1 MGRRGHKKQ
10 KAFRRATVDA
20 VRKARL
26 EKQQKGNNAQPTTN
40 EDQTTPDDQP
50 RVNKY
55 EDIVKENAL
64 LEKYY
69 KAMHLVPDD
78 EWDAFLAALKEPLP
92 VTFRVTGFRTHAFA
106 VMNLIREQ
114 YFQPLESSTTID
126 KPKELVWYPGS
137 LAWQLN
143 LSRSKLRS
151 FPELQKLKEFLYEQ
165 TEHGNISRQEAVSM
179 IPPLVLDIQPH
190 HKILDM
196 CAAPGS
202 KTAQIIECLH
212 RDESNPIPSG
222 FVIAN
227 DVDNKRCYTLV
238 HQVKRLESPCFAI
251 INHDASNLPNLKFND
266 GNILFDRILC
276 DVPCSGDGTLR
287 KNPDLWKKWNPGH
300 AFSLQSIQLRIA
312 TRGIQLLAPGGLMVY
327 STCSMNPIENEA
339 VVGQLLQT
347 FQGQISLVDISD
359 KLPGLR
365 TIPGLKRWCVMGKN
379 QEVYNSFEEVP
390 KNMQSLA
397 RPNMF
402 PPSNDILE
410 QLHLERCIRLLP
422 HHQDTGAFFV
432 ALFRKIDKTVD
443 SPISTQEETSQKR
456 QAEENVFNEDG
467 YIIYDVKNTLS
478 IFFFRANYKRARY
491 HRENPFIFFEEK
503 DIKGFWQE
511 ISFFGVDPS
520 FPADQLMTRIASDSG
535 RNIYFVSDSLKQIV
549 TLNQDRIKFINMGV
563 RLLVRTDLRNDKDKR
578 SLRLAQEGITIINN
592 YFSKRRIQLEKE
604 DLLILLSHAH
614 TQFANLSE
622 SVQNQIQNI
631 SDNLGSVIC
640 SYNIKKHDLDIP
652 IIFVSW
658 RGRSSFRP
666 FVSHSSRK
674 FYFALCNIDQMTINE
689 IINKLTIEEKTT
701 NNKKIDDS

>member
-20 VRKARL
+20 IRKARL
-26 EKQQKGNNAQPTTN
+26 EKQQANNGQPTTN
-40 EDQTTPDDQP
+40 EDQTTPNDRP

-64 LEKYY
+64 FEKYY
-69 KAMHLVPDD
+69 KAMNLVPDD
-78 EWDAFLAALKEPLP
+78 EWDAFLSALKEPLP
-92 VTFRVTGFRTHAFA
+92 VTFRVAGFRTHAFA
-106 VMNLIREQ
+106 VMHQIREQ
-114 YFQPLESSTTID
+114 YFQLLESSTTID

-151 FPELQKLKEFLYEQ
+151 SPELQKLKEFLYEQ

-251 INHDASNLPNLKFND
+251 INHDASNLPNLKFRD
-266 GNILFDRILC
+266 GNISFDRILC

-339 VVGQLLQT
+339 VVSQLLQT
-347 FQGQISLVDISD
+347 FQGQISLVNISD

-365 TIPGLKRWCVMGKN
+365 TIPGLKSWCVIGKN
-379 QEVYNSFEEVP
+379 QDIYNSFEEVP

-402 PPSNDILE
+402 APSNDILE
-410 QLHLERCIRLLP
+410 QLHLERCIRVLP

-432 ALFRKIDKTVD
+432 ALFRKIDKTLD
-443 SPISTQEETSQKR
+443 SSLSTQEETSQKR
-456 QAEENVFNEDG
+456 PAEENVFNEDG
-467 YIIYDVKNTLS
+467 
-478 IFFFRANYKRARY
+478 ANFKRARY

-511 ISFFGVDPS
+511 ISEFFGVDPS

-535 RNIYFVSDSLKQIV
+535 RNIYFVSDSLKEIV

-578 SLRLAQEGITIINN
+578 SLRLSQEGIAIINK
-592 YFSKRRIQLEKE
+592 YFSKRRIQLEQQ

-614 TQFANLSE
+614 TQFANLSQ

-631 SDNLGSVIC
+631 SNDLGSVIC
-640 SYNIKKHDLDIP
+640 LFNIKQHDLDIP

-674 FYFALCNIDQMTINE
+674 FYLSLCNIDQMTIND
-689 IINKLTIEEKTT
+689 IINKLTIEEKT
-701 NNKKIDDS
+701 NNKKNDDS

>member
-20 VRKARL
+20 IRKARL
-26 EKQQKGNNAQPTTN
+26 EKQQANNGQSTN
-40 EDQTTPDDQP
+40 NKDETIQDDQP

-69 KAMHLVPDD
+69 KAMNLVPDD

-106 VMNLIREQ
+106 VMNLIRDR

-143 LSRSKLRS
+143 LSRSQLRS
-151 FPELQKLKEFLYEQ
+151 SPELQKLKEFLYEQ

-300 AFSLQSIQLRIA
+300 ASSLQSIQLRIA

-339 VVGQLLQT
+339 VVGQLLQA
-347 FQGQISLVDISD
+347 FEGQISLVDISD

-365 TIPGLKRWCVMGKN
+365 TKPGLKSWCVIGKN
-379 QEVYNSFEEVP
+379 QEIYNSFEEVP
-390 KNMQSLA
+390 KNMQSLF

-432 ALFRKIDKTVD
+432 ALFRKIDKIVD
-443 SPISTQEETSQKR
+443 SSLSIQEETSQKR
-456 QAEENVFNEDG
+456 QVEENVFNEDG
-467 YIIYDVKNTLS
+467 
-478 IFFFRANYKRARY
+478 ANFKRARY

-511 ISFFGVDPS
+511 ISEFFGVHPS

-578 SLRLAQEGITIINN
+578 SLRLAQEGIAIINN
-592 YFSKRRIQLEKE
+592 YFSKRHIQLEQQ
-604 DLLILLSHAH
+604 DLLLLLSHAH
-614 TQFANLSE
+614 THFANLSE
-622 SVQNQIQNI
+622 SVRNQIQNM
-631 SDNLGSVIC
+631 SDDLGSLIC
-640 SYNIKKHDLDIP
+640 LYNIKQHDLDIP

-658 RGRSSFRP
+658 RGRNSLRP

-674 FYFALCNIDQMTINE
+674 FYFALCNIDPMTINE
-689 IINKLTIEEKTT
+689 IIDKLTIEEKAT
-701 NNKKIDDS
+701 NQKKDDGS

>member
-20 VRKARL
+20 IRKARL
-26 EKQQKGNNAQPTTN
+26 EKQKGTNGEPTTATN
-40 EDQTTPDDQP
+40 EDQATSEDRP
-50 RVNKY
+50 RVSKY

-64 LEKYY
+64 FEKYY
-69 KAMHLVPDD
+69 KTMNLVPDD

-106 VMNLIREQ
+106 VMHLIRER
-114 YFQPLESSTTID
+114 YFQPLQSSTAIE

-137 LAWQLN
+137 LAWELN
-143 LSRSKLRS
+143 LSRNQLRS
-151 FPELQKLKEFLYEQ
+151 HPELQKLKEFLYEQ

-251 INHDASNLPNLKFND
+251 INHDASNLPNLKFDN
-266 GNILFDRILC
+266 GNISFDRILC

-327 STCSMNPIENEA
+327 STCSLNPIENES
-339 VVGQLLQT
+339 VVAQLLQA
-347 FQGQISLVDISD
+347 FQGQISLVDIGD
-359 KLPGLR
+359 KLPGLK
-365 TIPGLKRWCVMGKN
+365 TIPGLKKWCIIGKN
-379 QEVYNSFEEVP
+379 QEIYNSFEEVP
-390 KNMQSLA
+390 KNMQSLV

-402 PPSNDILE
+402 APSSDVIE
-410 QLHLERCIRLLP
+410 QLNLERCIRLLP
-422 HHQDTGAFFV
+422 HHQNTGAFFV
-432 ALFRKIDKTVD
+432 ALFQKHDKTVD
-443 SPISTQEETSQKR
+443 VSQSTADEVSQKR
-456 QAEENVFNEDG
+456 PAEEIVFNEEG
-467 YIIYDVKNTLS
+467 
-478 IFFFRANYKRARY
+478 ANFKRARY
-491 HRENPFIFFEEK
+491 HRENPFIFFNEN
-503 DIKGFWQE
+503 DIKGFWKD
-511 ISFFGVDPS
+511 ISEFFGVNSS
-520 FPADQLMTRIASDSG
+520 FPADQLMTRIAADSG

-563 RLLVRTDLRNDKDKR
+563 RLFVRTDLRNDKDKR
-578 SLRLAQEGITIINN
+578 SLRLAQEGIAIIDN
-592 YFSKRRIQLEKE
+592 YFSKRRLQLEE
-604 DLLILLSHAH
+604 HDLLLLLAHAH
-614 TQFANLSE
+614 TYFTDLST
-622 SVQNQIQNI
+622 SVQSQIQNI
-631 SDNLGSVIC
+631 SNDLGSLIC
-640 SYNIKKHDLDIP
+640 SYNIKQENLNIP
-652 IIFVSW
+652 IVFVSW
-658 RGRSSFRP
+658 RGRNSLRP

-674 FYFALCNIDQMTINE
+674 FYLASCNIDQIKINE
-689 IINKLTIEEKTT
+689 IIDKLTIEEKT
-701 NNKKIDDS
+701 NNKKSDDS

>member
-1 MGRRGHKKQ
+1 
-10 KAFRRATVDA
+10 
-20 VRKARL
+20 
-26 EKQQKGNNAQPTTN
+26 
-40 EDQTTPDDQP
+40 
-50 RVNKY
+50 
-55 EDIVKENAL
+55 
-64 LEKYY
+64 
-69 KAMHLVPDD
+69 
-78 EWDAFLAALKEPLP
+78 
-92 VTFRVTGFRTHAFA
+92 
-106 VMNLIREQ
+106 
-114 YFQPLESSTTID
+114 
-126 KPKELVWYPGS
+126 
-137 LAWQLN
+137 
-143 LSRSKLRS
+143 
-151 FPELQKLKEFLYEQ
+151 
-165 TEHGNISRQEAVSM
+165 M

-251 INHDASNLPNLKFND
+251 INHDASNLPNLKFRD
-266 GNILFDRILC
+266 GNISFDRILC

-339 VVGQLLQT
+339 VVSQLLQT
-347 FQGQISLVDISD
+347 FQGQISLVNISD

-365 TIPGLKRWCVMGKN
+365 TIPGLKSWCVIGKN
-379 QEVYNSFEEVP
+379 QDIYNSFEEVP

-402 PPSNDILE
+402 APSNDILE
-410 QLHLERCIRLLP
+410 QLHLERCIRVLP

-432 ALFRKIDKTVD
+432 ALFRKIDKTLD
-443 SPISTQEETSQKR
+443 SSLSTQEETSQKR
-456 QAEENVFNEDG
+456 PAEENVFNEDG
-467 YIIYDVKNTLS
+467 
-478 IFFFRANYKRARY
+478 ANFKRARY

-511 ISFFGVDPS
+511 ISEFFGVDPS

-535 RNIYFVSDSLKQIV
+535 RNIYFVSDSLKEIV

-578 SLRLAQEGITIINN
+578 SLRLSQEGIAIINK
-592 YFSKRRIQLEKE
+592 YFSKRRIQLEQQ

-614 TQFANLSE
+614 TQFANLSQ

-631 SDNLGSVIC
+631 SNDLGSVIC
-640 SYNIKKHDLDIP
+640 LFNIKQHDLDIP

-674 FYFALCNIDQMTINE
+674 FYLSLCNIDQMTIND
-689 IINKLTIEEKTT
+689 IINKLTIEEKT
-701 NNKKIDDS
+701 NNKKNDDS

>member
-20 VRKARL
+20 IRKARL
-26 EKQQKGNNAQPTTN
+26 EKQQANNGQSTN
-40 EDQTTPDDQP
+40 NKDETIQDDQP

-69 KAMHLVPDD
+69 KAMNLVPDD

-106 VMNLIREQ
+106 VMNLIRDR

-143 LSRSKLRS
+143 LSRSQLRS
-151 FPELQKLKEFLYEQ
+151 SPELQKLKEFLYEQ

-300 AFSLQSIQLRIA
+300 ASSLQSIQLRIA

-339 VVGQLLQT
+339 VVGQLLQA
-347 FQGQISLVDISD
+347 FEGQISLVDISD

-365 TIPGLKRWCVMGKN
+365 TKPGLKSWCVIGKN
-379 QEVYNSFEEVP
+379 QEIYNSFEEVP
-390 KNMQSLA
+390 KNMQSLF

-432 ALFRKIDKTVD
+432 ALFRKIDKIVD
-443 SPISTQEETSQKR
+443 SSLSIQEETSQKR
-456 QAEENVFNEDG
+456 QVEENVFNEDG
-467 YIIYDVKNTLS
+467 
-478 IFFFRANYKRARY
+478 ANFKRARY

-511 ISFFGVDPS
+511 ISEFFGVHPS

-578 SLRLAQEGITIINN
+578 SLRLAQEGIAIINN
-592 YFSKRRIQLEKE
+592 YFSKRRIQLEQQ
-604 DLLILLSHAH
+604 DLLLLLSHAH

-622 SVQNQIQNI
+622 SVRNQIQNM
-631 SDNLGSVIC
+631 SDDLGSLIC
-640 SYNIKKHDLDIP
+640 LYNIKQHDLDIP

-658 RGRSSFRP
+658 RGRNSLRP

-674 FYFALCNIDQMTINE
+674 FYFALCNIDSMTINE
-689 IINKLTIEEKTT
+689 IIDKLTIEEKAT
-701 NNKKIDDS
+701 NQKKDDNS

>member
-1 MGRRGHKKQ
+1 
-10 KAFRRATVDA
+10 
-20 VRKARL
+20 
-26 EKQQKGNNAQPTTN
+26 
-40 EDQTTPDDQP
+40 
-50 RVNKY
+50 
-55 EDIVKENAL
+55 
-64 LEKYY
+64 
-69 KAMHLVPDD
+69 
-78 EWDAFLAALKEPLP
+78 
-92 VTFRVTGFRTHAFA
+92 
-106 VMNLIREQ
+106 
-114 YFQPLESSTTID
+114 
-126 KPKELVWYPGS
+126 
-137 LAWQLN
+137 
-143 LSRSKLRS
+143 
-151 FPELQKLKEFLYEQ
+151 
-165 TEHGNISRQEAVSM
+165 
-179 IPPLVLDIQPH
+179 
-190 HKILDM
+190 M

-300 AFSLQSIQLRIA
+300 ASSLQSIQLRIA

-339 VVGQLLQT
+339 VVGQLLQA
-347 FQGQISLVDISD
+347 FEGQISLVDISD

-365 TIPGLKRWCVMGKN
+365 TKPGLKSWCVIGKN
-379 QEVYNSFEEVP
+379 QEIYNSFEEVP
-390 KNMQSLA
+390 KNMQSLF

-422 HHQDTGAFFV
+422 HYQDTGAFFV
-432 ALFRKIDKTVD
+432 ALFRKIDKLVD
-443 SPISTQEETSQKR
+443 SSLSIQEETSQKR
-456 QAEENVFNEDG
+456 QVEENVFNEDG
-467 YIIYDVKNTLS
+467 
-478 IFFFRANYKRARY
+478 ANFKRARY

-511 ISFFGVDPS
+511 ISEFFGVHPS

-578 SLRLAQEGITIINN
+578 SLRLAQEGIAIINN
-592 YFSKRRIQLEKE
+592 YFSKRRIQLEQQ
-604 DLLILLSHAH
+604 DLLLLLSHAH

-622 SVQNQIQNI
+622 SVRNQIQNM
-631 SDNLGSVIC
+631 SDDLGSLIC
-640 SYNIKKHDLDIP
+640 LYNIKQHDLDIP

-658 RGRSSFRP
+658 RGRNSLRP

-674 FYFALCNIDQMTINE
+674 FYFALCNIDSMTINE
-689 IINKLTIEEKTT
+689 IIDKLTIEEKAT
-701 NNKKIDDS
+701 NQKKDDNS

>member
-10 KAFRRATVDA
+10 KAFKRATVDA
-20 VRKARL
+20 VRKARI
-26 EKQQKGNNAQPTTN
+26 EKQQGQSTANGDEATA
-40 EDQTTPDDQP
+40 DDRP
-50 RVNKY
+50 RVSTY

-64 LEKYY
+64 FEKYY
-69 KAMHLVPDD
+69 KEMHLVPDN

-92 VTFRVTGFRTHAFA
+92 VTFRVTGFRSHAFA
-106 VMNLIREQ
+106 VMHLIRER
-114 YFQPLESSTTID
+114 YFQPLESSTAIE

-143 LSRSKLRS
+143 LSRNQLRN
-151 FPELQKLKEFLYEQ
+151 FPELQRLKEFLYEQ

-212 RDESNPIPSG
+212 RDETNPIPSG

-266 GNILFDRILC
+266 ENISFDRILC

-327 STCSMNPIENEA
+327 STCSMNPVENESIVA
-339 VVGQLLQT
+339 QLLQT
-347 FQGQISLVDISD
+347 FEGHISLVDISD
-359 KLPGLR
+359 KLPGLQ
-365 TIPGLKRWCVMGKN
+365 TIPGLTKWCIMGKN
-379 QEVYNSFEEVP
+379 KEVYNSYEEVP
-390 KNMQSLA
+390 PHMQSLA

-402 PPSNDILE
+402 PPSQDILE
-410 QLHLERCIRLLP
+410 RLHLERCIRLLP
-422 HHQDTGAFFV
+422 HHQNTGAFFV
-432 ALFRKIDKTVD
+432 ALFRKLDKTVEV
-443 SPISTQEETSQKR
+443 SSTQEETSQKR
-456 QAEENVFNEDG
+456 PAEEITFNEDG
-467 YIIYDVKNTLS
+467 
-478 IFFFRANYKRARY
+478 ANFKRARY
-491 HRENPFIFFEEK
+491 HRENPFIFFNEK
-503 DIKGFWQE
+503 DITGFWQE
-511 ISFFGVDPS
+511 ISEFFGVDPS
-520 FPADQLMTRIASDSG
+520 FPADQMMTRHAADSG

-578 SLRLAQEGITIINN
+578 SLRLSQEGIAIVNK
-592 YFSKRRIQLEKE
+592 YFTKRRIVIEEQ
-604 DLLILLSHAH
+604 DLINFLSHAFTH
-614 TQFANLSE
+614 YANVSQ
-622 SVQNQIQNI
+622 SVQKQLENMSQ
-631 SDNLGSVIC
+631 DLGSTIC
-640 SYNIKKHDLDIP
+640 TFTIKQHNLEVP
-652 IIFVSW
+652 IIFVAW

-674 FYFALCNIDQMTINE
+674 FYLSLLNIDHSTIND
-689 IINKLTIEEKTT
+689 IIEKLTIEEKASNEPRIEGKT
-701 NNKKIDDS
+701 NNEPKIEDS